1 MMETRKIAFLTP
13 MEAAVRAEVQR
24 LLPAGFSLAFAAT
37 SDRAEHEKMLADAE
51 FAIAA
56 GTWIAGDLIRHA
68 PRLRLIQKW
77 GIGVDKID
85 LAAAREAGVAVA
97 ITAGEGAAA
106 VSEHAIMLMLAVYRR
121 LPLAHASLTRGE
133 WIAPSLRA
141 QCRRLAGKTVGLL
154 GFGNIARLVAKR
166 LSGFDVEVVYH
177 ARGRAPEDTE
187 RALGV
192 AYVDRDT
199 LLARSDVLSLHL
211 PLNPQTRHLID
222 AAAFGKMRPQAVL
235 INTARGEI
243 VDEAALIAALES
255 GRIGG
260 AGLDTFADEPPRADH
275 PFWQMNQVVAT
286 PHSAGS
292 VFDSIALIV
301 GHAMDNIQRFA
312 DGRPLP
318 EADIIVAP
326 PEKETRA

>member
-1 MMETRKIAFLTP
+1 METRKIAFLTP

-24 LLPAGFSLAFAAT
+24 LIPEGFDIAFAT
-37 SDRAEHEKMLADAE
+37 TGEPGEHAEMLADAE

-56 GTWIAGDLIRHA
+56 GTWIAGDLIRNA
-68 PRLRLIQKW
+68 SRLRLIQKW

-97 ITAGEGAAA
+97 ITAGEGAASVA
-106 VSEHAIMLMLAVYRR
+106 EHAIMLMLAVYRR
-121 LPLAHASLTRGE
+121 LPLAHASLVRGE
-133 WIAPSLRA
+133 WIAPTLRA
-141 QCRRLAGKTVGLL
+141 QCRQLAGKTVGLL
-154 GFGNIARLVAKR
+154 GLGSIASVVAKR
-166 LSGFDVEVVYH
+166 LSGFDVEVIYH
-177 ARGRAPEDTE
+177 TRTRAAEEAE

-192 AYVDRDT
+192 SYVDYDT
-199 LLARSDVLSLHL
+199 LIARSDVLSLHL

-222 AAAFGKMRPQAVL
+222 AVALGRMRREAVL

-255 GRIGG
+255 GHLGG

-275 PFWQMNQVVAT
+275 PFWRMNQVVAT

-318 EADIIVAP
+318 EADIIVAR
-326 PEKETRA
+326 PEKETRL